1 MGVKQISIFLE
12 NKPGRLAEVT
22 EILTEAGINMRA
34 LTLADTADFG
44 VLRIIV
50 NDNRRCM
57 EVLQQNDYIAQETD
71 VIAVE
76 IPDRPGGLHDV
87 LVLLDRSHV
96 NIEYMY
102 VFVEK
107 KVDNAIVIFRVDEQ
121 ERAAQVLE
129 GENIR
134 VLTGQEISS
143 L

>member
-1 MGVKQISIFLE
+1 MSVKQISIFLE

-22 EILTEAGINMRA
+22 EILTEAGVNMRA

-96 NIEYMY
+96 NIEYLY

-107 KVDNAIVIFRVDEQ
+107 KVDNAVVIFRVDEQ
-121 ERAAQVLE
+121 ERAVQVLE
-129 GENIR
+129 GESIR
-134 VLTGQEISS
+134 VLSNEEISS

>member
-121 ERAAQVLE
+121 ERAQQVLE
-129 GENIR
+129 GEDIR
-134 VLTGQEISS
+134 VLTHREITS

>member
-1 MGVKQISIFLE
+1 MSVKQISIFLE

-22 EILTEAGINMRA
+22 EILTEAGVNMRA

-107 KVDNAIVIFRVDEQ
+107 KVDNAVVIFRVEEQ
-121 ERAAQVLE
+121 ERAVQVLE
-129 GENIR
+129 GESIR
-134 VLTGQEISS
+134 VLSNEEISS

>member
-1 MGVKQISIFLE
+1 MSVKQISVFLE

-50 NDNRRCM
+50 NDNSRCM
-57 EVLQQNDYIAQETD
+57 EVLQQNDYIVQETA
-71 VIAVE
+71 VVAVE

-107 KVDNAIVIFRVDEQ
+107 KVDNAIVIFRVDELDLAV
-121 ERAAQVLE
+121 RVLE

-134 VLTGQEISS
+134 VLTDEDIAA